1 MKYPKL
7 VPPRLCN
14 AQVKVTFLGDLDI
27 EGDETVLKVFSGKC
41 NLQRK
46 TKQRLT
52 ADKRLVTINAVALFD
67 GDIAPGIPE
76 PKGKLQINE
85 LFAIE
90 GENGGF
96 IETEKG
102 VALEH
107 YGLGKEYRIYNIAK
121 ECNPD
126 GSVNYTRL
134 ELTE

>member
-7 VPPRLCN
+7 VPPRLCHTE
-14 AQVKVTFLGDLDI
+14 VKVKFLGDLDV
-27 EGDETVLKVFSGKC
+27 EGDEEILCEFSGKC
-41 NLQRK
+41 NIQFK

-67 GDIAPGIPE
+67 GDIAPEISS
-76 PKGKLQINE
+76 PKGMLKLND
-85 LFAIE
+85 
-90 GENGGF
+90 
-96 IETEKG
+96 
-102 VALEH
+102 
-107 YGLGKEYRIYNIAK
+107 KEYRIHSITK

>member
-1 MKYPKL
+1 MKFPKL

-14 AQVKVTFLGDLDI
+14 TKVKVVFLGGIDI
-27 EGDETVLKVFSGKC
+27 EGDEEILNTFSGKC

-52 ADKRLVTINAVALFD
+52 ADKRFVTINAIALFD

-76 PKGKLQINE
+76 PKGTVQINE

-90 GENGGF
+90 DENGEF
-96 IETEKG
+96 VETEKG
-102 VALEH
+102 APLEH
-107 YGLGKEYRIYNIAK
+107 YELGKEYRIYSVSR

-126 GSVNYTRL
+126 GSVNYTRV
-134 ELTE
+134 ELIE

>member
-7 VPPRLCN
+7 VPPRLCHTK
-14 AQVKVTFLGDLDI
+14 VKVSFLGDLDI
-27 EGDETVLKVFSGKC
+27 EGDEEILSEFSGKC
-41 NLQRK
+41 NIQFK

-67 GDIAPGIPE
+67 GDIAIGIPE
-76 PKGKLQINE
+76 PKGTIQINE

-102 VALEH
+102 VPLEH
-107 YGLGKEYRIYNIAK
+107 YGFGKEYRIYNITK

-126 GSVNYTRL
+126 GSVNYTRV

>member
-67 GDIAPGIPE
+67 GDIAPGIPD
-76 PKGKLQINE
+76 PKGTVQINE

-90 GENGGF
+90 DENGEF

-102 VALEH
+102 VPLEH
-107 YGLGKEYRIYNIAK
+107 YEFGKEYRIYGFSK

-126 GSVNYTRL
+126 GSVNYTRV

>member
-1 MKYPKL
+1 MKFPKL

-14 AQVKVTFLGDLDI
+14 TKVQVVFLGGLDI
-27 EGDETVLKVFSGKC
+27 EGDEEILNTFNGKC

-52 ADKRLVTINAVALFD
+52 ADKRFVTINAIALFD

-76 PKGKLQINE
+76 PKGTVQINE

-90 GENGGF
+90 DENGES

-102 VALEH
+102 EALEH
-107 YGLGKEYRIYNIAK
+107 YELGKEYRIYSISR

-126 GSVNYTRL
+126 GSVNYTRV

>member
-7 VPPRLCN
+7 VPLRLCN

-41 NLQRK
+41 NLQKR

-52 ADKRLVTINAVALFD
+52 TDKRLVTINAVALFD

-76 PKGKLQINE
+76 PKGTLQISE

-90 GENGGF
+90 GENGDF
-96 IETEKG
+96 LETESG
-102 VALEH
+102 IPLEH
-107 YGLGKEYRIYNIAK
+107 HSFGKEYRIFSIAK
-121 ECNPD
+121 EYNPD
-126 GSVNYTRL
+126 NTVNYTRL
-134 ELTE
+134 ELTQ